1 MADLLLS
8 AAGRGAVALS
18 AMDLLI
24 AASLVLAAGAVSIAL
39 GLGLERRLVVAAART
54 VLQLLLVGY
63 LLVWIFKENSPWLV
77 VVALLLMTFAA
88 GRAAV
93 DRSRRS
99 FRGVFLQA
107 FLTLLL
113 TGALTTGVVTQVVI
127 GVTPWYQPQYLIPL
141 LGMVLG
147 NSLTGISL
155 CLDDLLEALDERRD
169 RIEMALALGA
179 TSWEAARDVL
189 RAAVRRGMIPIINAM
204 TVAGIVSLPGMMTG
218 QILAGSD
225 PARAVAYQIVVMF
238 MLAGATALGCMLT
251 ALLVFRRLFS
261 PRHQLLVDH
270 IRRREK

>member
-1 MADLLLS
+1 
-8 AAGRGAVALS
+8 V
-18 AMDLLI
+18 
-24 AASLVLAAGAVSIAL
+24 
-39 GLGLERRLVVAAART
+39 
-54 VLQLLLVGY
+54 Y
-63 LLVWIFKENSPWLV
+63 
-77 VVALLLMTFAA
+77 
-88 GRAAV
+88 
-93 DRSRRS
+93 
-99 FRGVFLQA
+99 LQA
-107 FLTLLL
+107 FVTLLL
-113 TGALTTGVVTQVVI
+113 TGALTTGVVTQAVI

-179 TSWEAARDVL
+179 TSWEATRDVL
-189 RAAVRRGMIPIINAM
+189 RAAVRRGMIPIINSM

-225 PARAVAYQIVVMF
+225 PMRAVAYQIVVMF

-261 PRHQLLVDH
+261 PRHQLLVEH
-270 IRRREK
+270 IRRR